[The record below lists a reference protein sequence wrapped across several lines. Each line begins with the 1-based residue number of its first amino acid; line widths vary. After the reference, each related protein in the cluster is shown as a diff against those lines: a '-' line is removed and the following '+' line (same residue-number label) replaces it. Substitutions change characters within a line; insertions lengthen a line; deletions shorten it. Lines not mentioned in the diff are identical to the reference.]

1 MKRHV
6 GQQIALAT
14 AIFCALLALPVVAL
28 FVWLLQTRGLADSW
42 APSALAGVAAAASA
56 RRRLLSQ
63 PCQAAAKLQARPAGD
78 GVTKE

>member
-42 APSALAGVAAAASA
+42 APSALAGVAS
-56 RRRLLSQ
+56 LLCCSGVLYVMSRPQ
-63 PCQAAAKLQARPAGD
+63 PPLPQEED
-78 GVTKE
+78 S